1 MKNGIVNEL
10 IIAMKER
17 IPKGQNLANSLA
29 DILYMGKEAVYR
41 RLRGEVAFT
50 IDEVALLSKKLGNSI
65 DQIIGNHLSNRV
77 TFDMNLL
84 NSPNTLDS
92 YYEIINRYQ
101 QIFDYVKGDNTT
113 EVYTASNLLPFTLYS
128 SFEHMSK
135 FRLCRWI
142 YQNGQM
148 KTPNS
153 LAEMQVDPKI
163 VKAHKKLSESVKQCP
178 KTYFIWD
185 SNIFLS
191 FIKEIKYF
199 ASLNLI
205 TEDDVAHLKEELYQL
220 LAIMETLSIKGEFS
234 EGHKV
239 YFYLSN
245 IDFEAT
251 YTYIEKKDYQVSL
264 LRVYSIN
271 SMDSQSPQICQIQ
284 RNWIQSLKRH
294 STLISESGEAQRIE
308 FLQKQLAIIDTL

>member
-50 IDEVALLSKKLGNSI
+50 IDEVALLSKKLGISI

-153 LAEMQVDPKI
+153 LAEMQVDPKQQHI
-163 VKAHKKLSESVKQCP
+163 PFIHQGNQVLCQSESDHRRRCSTP
-178 KTYFIWD
+178 ERRAIP
-185 SNIFLS
+185 
-191 FIKEIKYF
+191 
-199 ASLNLI
+199 
-205 TEDDVAHLKEELYQL
+205 VACNHGNTFYQ
-220 LAIMETLSIKGEFS
+220 G
-234 EGHKV
+234 
-239 YFYLSN
+239 
-245 IDFEAT
+245 
-251 YTYIEKKDYQVSL
+251 
-264 LRVYSIN
+264 RV
-271 SMDSQSPQICQIQ
+271 Q
-284 RNWIQSLKRH
+284 
-294 STLISESGEAQRIE
+294 
-308 FLQKQLAIIDTL
+308 

>member
-1 MKNGIVNEL
+1 
-10 IIAMKER
+10 
-17 IPKGQNLANSLA
+17 
-29 DILYMGKEAVYR
+29 MGKQWKQCQTLFWV
-41 RLRGEVAFT
+41 
-50 IDEVALLSKKLGNSI
+50 
-65 DQIIGNHLSNRV
+65 H
-77 TFDMNLL
+77 
-84 NSPNTLDS
+84 SPNTLES
-92 YYEIINRYQ
+92 YYEIISRYQ
-101 QIFDYVKGDNTT
+101 QIFDYVKGDDTT

-128 SFEHMSK
+128 SYEYMSK

-153 LAEMQVDPKI
+153 LAEMQVEDRI
-163 VKAHKKLSESVKQCP
+163 VKAHNKLSESVKQCR

-191 FIKEIKYF
+191 FVKEIKYF

-205 TEDDVAHLKEELYQL
+205 TEDDVAHLKDELYQL
-220 LAIMETLSIKGEFS
+220 LSVMETLSVKGEFS
-234 EGHKV
+234 EGRKV
-239 YFYLSN
+239 SFYLSN

-251 YTYIEKKDYQVSL
+251 YTYIEKQDYQVSL

-308 FLQKQLAIIDTL
+308 FLQKQRTVIDTL

>member
-1 MKNGIVNEL
+1 
-10 IIAMKER
+10 
-17 IPKGQNLANSLA
+17 
-29 DILYMGKEAVYR
+29 
-41 RLRGEVAFT
+41 
-50 IDEVALLSKKLGNSI
+50 
-65 DQIIGNHLSNRV
+65 
-77 TFDMNLL
+77 
-84 NSPNTLDS
+84 
-92 YYEIINRYQ
+92 
-101 QIFDYVKGDNTT
+101 
-113 EVYTASNLLPFTLYS
+113 
-128 SFEHMSK
+128 
-135 FRLCRWI
+135 
-142 YQNGQM
+142 
-148 KTPNS
+148 
-153 LAEMQVDPKI
+153 MQVDPKI

-220 LAIMETLSIKGEFS
+220 LAIMETLSIKGEFN

>member
-50 IDEVALLSKKLGNSI
+50 IDEVALLSKKLGISI

-153 LAEMQVDPKI
+153 LHSSRK
-163 VKAHKKLSESVKQCP
+163 S
-178 KTYFIWD
+178 
-185 SNIFLS
+185 
-191 FIKEIKYF
+191 
-199 ASLNLI
+199 
-205 TEDDVAHLKEELYQL
+205 
-220 LAIMETLSIKGEFS
+220 
-234 EGHKV
+234 
-239 YFYLSN
+239 
-245 IDFEAT
+245 
-251 YTYIEKKDYQVSL
+251 
-264 LRVYSIN
+264 
-271 SMDSQSPQICQIQ
+271 
-284 RNWIQSLKRH
+284 
-294 STLISESGEAQRIE
+294 STLPV
-308 FLQKQLAIIDTL
+308 

>member
-10 IIAMKER
+10 ITAMKER

-50 IDEVALLSKKLGNSI
+50 IDEVALLSKKLGISI

-84 NSPNTLDS
+84 HSPNTLES
-92 YYEIINRYQ
+92 YYEIISRYQ
-101 QIFDYVKGDNTT
+101 QIFDYVKGDDTT

-128 SFEHMSK
+128 SYEYMSK

-153 LAEMQVDPKI
+153 LAEMQVED
-163 VKAHKKLSESVKQCP
+163 
-178 KTYFIWD
+178 
-185 SNIFLS
+185 
-191 FIKEIKYF
+191 IKYF

-205 TEDDVAHLKEELYQL
+205 TEDDVAHLKDELYQL
-220 LAIMETLSIKGEFS
+220 LSVMETLSVKGEFS
-234 EGHKV
+234 EGRKV
-239 YFYLSN
+239 SFYLSN

-251 YTYIEKKDYQVSL
+251 YTYIEKQDYQVSL

-308 FLQKQLAIIDTL
+308 FLQKQRTVIDTL

>member
-1 MKNGIVNEL
+1 M
-10 IIAMKER
+10 
-17 IPKGQNLANSLA
+17 
-29 DILYMGKEAVYR
+29 
-41 RLRGEVAFT
+41 RLRKFPV
-50 IDEVALLSKKLGNSI
+50 SW
-65 DQIIGNHLSNRV
+65 DQIIGNHLYNRV

-84 NSPNTLDS
+84 RSANAIES
-92 YYEIINRYQ
+92 YYEIISRYQ

-191 FIKEIKYF
+191 FIKEIKF
-199 ASLNLI
+199 
-205 TEDDVAHLKEELYQL
+205 
-220 LAIMETLSIKGEFS
+220 
-234 EGHKV
+234 
-239 YFYLSN
+239 LSN
-245 IDFEAT
+245 EVCRVVTTGICT
-251 YTYIEKKDYQVSL
+251 VSL
-264 LRVYSIN
+264 PPKNPAMPFFLRVTVRVVVCFVTVGFRLNKRLSVLFCFREASI
-271 SMDSQSPQICQIQ
+271 I
-284 RNWIQSLKRH
+284 
-294 STLISESGEAQRIE
+294 
-308 FLQKQLAIIDTL
+308 

>member
-1 MKNGIVNEL
+1 L
-10 IIAMKER
+10 ITAMKER

-50 IDEVALLSKKLGNSI
+50 IDEVALLSKKLGISI

-84 NSPNTLDS
+84 HSPNTLES
-92 YYEIINRYQ
+92 YYEIISRYQ
-101 QIFDYVKGDNTT
+101 QIFDYVKGDDTT

-128 SFEHMSK
+128 SYEYMSK

-153 LAEMQVDPKI
+153 LAEMQVEDRI
-163 VKAHKKLSESVKQCP
+163 VKAH
-178 KTYFIWD
+178 
-185 SNIFLS
+185 N
-191 FIKEIKYF
+191 
-199 ASLNLI
+199 NLI
-205 TEDDVAHLKEELYQL
+205 TEDDVAHLKDELYQL
-220 LAIMETLSIKGEFS
+220 LSVMETLSVKGEFS
-234 EGHKV
+234 EGRKV
-239 YFYLSN
+239 SFYLSN

-251 YTYIEKKDYQVSL
+251 YTYIEKQDYQVSL

-308 FLQKQLAIIDTL
+308 FLQKQRTVIDTL

>member
-1 MKNGIVNEL
+1 
-10 IIAMKER
+10 
-17 IPKGQNLANSLA
+17 
-29 DILYMGKEAVYR
+29 
-41 RLRGEVAFT
+41 
-50 IDEVALLSKKLGNSI
+50 
-65 DQIIGNHLSNRV
+65 
-77 TFDMNLL
+77 MNLL

-199 ASLNLI
+199 
-205 TEDDVAHLKEELYQL
+205 
-220 LAIMETLSIKGEFS
+220 
-234 EGHKV
+234 
-239 YFYLSN
+239 
-245 IDFEAT
+245 
-251 YTYIEKKDYQVSL
+251 
-264 LRVYSIN
+264 
-271 SMDSQSPQICQIQ
+271 CQ
-284 RNWIQSLKRH
+284 
-294 STLISESGEAQRIE
+294 SESDHRRRCSTPERR
-308 FLQKQLAIIDTL
+308 AIPVACNHGNTFYQGRVQ

>member
-1 MKNGIVNEL
+1 
-10 IIAMKER
+10 
-17 IPKGQNLANSLA
+17 
-29 DILYMGKEAVYR
+29 
-41 RLRGEVAFT
+41 
-50 IDEVALLSKKLGNSI
+50 
-65 DQIIGNHLSNRV
+65 H
-77 TFDMNLL
+77 
-84 NSPNTLDS
+84 SPNTLES
-92 YYEIINRYQ
+92 YYEIISRYQ
-101 QIFDYVKGDNTT
+101 QIFDYVKGDDTT

-128 SFEHMSK
+128 SYEYMSK

-153 LAEMQVDPKI
+153 LAEMQVEDRI
-163 VKAHKKLSESVKQCP
+163 VKAHNKLSESVKQCR

-191 FIKEIKYF
+191 FVKEIKYF

-205 TEDDVAHLKEELYQL
+205 TEDDVAHLKDELYQL
-220 LAIMETLSIKGEFS
+220 LSVMETLSVKGEFS
-234 EGHKV
+234 EGRKV
-239 YFYLSN
+239 SFYLSN

-251 YTYIEKKDYQVSL
+251 YTYIEKQDYQVSL

-308 FLQKQLAIIDTL
+308 FLQKQRTVIDTL

>member
-10 IIAMKER
+10 ITAMKER

-50 IDEVALLSKKLGNSI
+50 IDEVALLSKKLGISI

-84 NSPNTLDS
+84 HSPNTLES
-92 YYEIINRYQ
+92 YYEIISRYQ
-101 QIFDYVKGDNTT
+101 QIFDYVKGDDTT

-128 SFEHMSK
+128 SYEYMSK

-153 LAEMQVDPKI
+153 LAEMQVEDRI
-163 VKAHKKLSESVKQCP
+163 VKAHNKLS
-178 KTYFIWD
+178 Y
-185 SNIFLS
+185 
-191 FIKEIKYF
+191 
-199 ASLNLI
+199 
-205 TEDDVAHLKEELYQL
+205 
-220 LAIMETLSIKGEFS
+220 
-234 EGHKV
+234 
-239 YFYLSN
+239 
-245 IDFEAT
+245 
-251 YTYIEKKDYQVSL
+251 
-264 LRVYSIN
+264 
-271 SMDSQSPQICQIQ
+271 
-284 RNWIQSLKRH
+284 
-294 STLISESGEAQRIE
+294 
-308 FLQKQLAIIDTL
+308 

>member
-1 MKNGIVNEL
+1 MKDSIVNEL
-10 IIAMKER
+10 IAAMKDR
-17 IPKGQNLANSLA
+17 LTPGQNLANFLT
-29 DILYMGKEAVYR
+29 DTLCIGREAVYR

-50 IDEVALLSKKLGNSI
+50 IDEVAQISYKLGISI

-77 TFDMNLL
+77 TFDL
-84 NSPNTLDS
+84 NMLRSANSMES
-92 YYEIINRYQ
+92 YYEIVDRYSR
-101 QIFDYVKGDNTT
+101 IFDYVKGDKDT
-113 EVYTASNLLPFTLYS
+113 EVYTASNVLPFTLYS
-128 SFEHMSK
+128 SFENLSK

-142 YQNGQM
+142 YHHGEI

-153 LAEMQVDPKI
+153 LSDMRVEERIINV
-163 VKAHKKLSESVKQCP
+163 HKKLSDSVRQCP
-178 KTYFIWD
+178 KSSFIWD
-185 SNIFLS
+185 TNIFLS
-191 FIKEIKYF
+191 LVKEIKYF
-199 ASLNLI
+199 ACLNLVSR
-205 TEDDVAHLKEELYQL
+205 DDVKNLKEELYQL
-220 LAIMETLSIKGEFS
+220 LGHMEALSEKGEFS

-251 YTYIEKKDYQVSL
+251 YTYIEKPDFQISL

-271 SMDSQSPQICQIQ
+271 SMDSQSPQICKMQ

-308 FLQKQLAIIDTL
+308 FLERQRAIIDTL

>member
-10 IIAMKER
+10 ITAMKER

-84 NSPNTLDS
+84 HSPNTLES
-92 YYEIINRYQ
+92 YYEIISRYQ
-101 QIFDYVKGDNTT
+101 QIFDYVKGDDTT

-128 SFEHMSK
+128 SYEYMSK

-148 KTPNS
+148 KTQNS
-153 LAEMQVDPKI
+153 LAEMKVEDRI
-163 VKAHKKLSESVKQCP
+163 VKAHNKLSESVKQCR

-191 FIKEIKYF
+191 FVKEIKYF

-205 TEDDVAHLKEELYQL
+205 TEDDVAHLKDELYQL
-220 LAIMETLSIKGEFS
+220 LSVMETLSVKGEFS
-234 EGHKV
+234 EGRKV
-239 YFYLSN
+239 SFYLSN

-251 YTYIEKKDYQVSL
+251 YTYIEKQDYQVSL

-308 FLQKQLAIIDTL
+308 FLQKQRTVIDTL

>member
-10 IIAMKER
+10 ITAMKER

-50 IDEVALLSKKLGNSI
+50 IDEVALLSKKLGISI

-84 NSPNTLDS
+84 HSPNTLES
-92 YYEIINRYQ
+92 YYEIISRYQ
-101 QIFDYVKGDNTT
+101 QIFDYVKGDDTT
-113 EVYTASNLLPFTLYS
+113 EVYTHN
-128 SFEHMSK
+128 
-135 FRLCRWI
+135 
-142 YQNGQM
+142 
-148 KTPNS
+148 
-153 LAEMQVDPKI
+153 
-163 VKAHKKLSESVKQCP
+163 KLSESVKQCR

-191 FIKEIKYF
+191 FVKEIKYF

-205 TEDDVAHLKEELYQL
+205 TEDDVAHLKDELYQL
-220 LAIMETLSIKGEFS
+220 LSVMETLSVKGEFS
-234 EGHKV
+234 EGRKV
-239 YFYLSN
+239 SFYLSN

-251 YTYIEKKDYQVSL
+251 YTYIEKQDYQVSL

-308 FLQKQLAIIDTL
+308 FLQKQRTVIDTL

>member
-10 IIAMKER
+10 ITAMKER

-50 IDEVALLSKKLGNSI
+50 IDEVALLSKKLGISI

-84 NSPNTLDS
+84 HSPNTLES
-92 YYEIINRYQ
+92 YYEIISRYQ
-101 QIFDYVKGDNTT
+101 QIFDYVKGDDTT

-128 SFEHMSK
+128 SYEYMSK

-153 LAEMQVDPKI
+153 LAEMQVEDRI
-163 VKAHKKLSESVKQCP
+163 VKAHNK
-178 KTYFIWD
+178 
-185 SNIFLS
+185 
-191 FIKEIKYF
+191 
-199 ASLNLI
+199 LI
-205 TEDDVAHLKEELYQL
+205 TKAINGVPVAARFPHPFDWFSPENGQKAYEMMSCYIGLLELYKVTHNAAYLDAVQKTVNDI
-220 LAIMETLSIKGEFS
+220 ANTEINVAGSGSAFESWYSGRKYQTSPTY
-234 EGHKV
+234 HKIGRAHV
-239 YFYLSN
+239 
-245 IDFEAT
+245 
-251 YTYIEKKDYQVSL
+251 
-264 LRVYSIN
+264 
-271 SMDSQSPQICQIQ
+271 
-284 RNWIQSLKRH
+284 
-294 STLISESGEAQRIE
+294 
-308 FLQKQLAIIDTL
+308 